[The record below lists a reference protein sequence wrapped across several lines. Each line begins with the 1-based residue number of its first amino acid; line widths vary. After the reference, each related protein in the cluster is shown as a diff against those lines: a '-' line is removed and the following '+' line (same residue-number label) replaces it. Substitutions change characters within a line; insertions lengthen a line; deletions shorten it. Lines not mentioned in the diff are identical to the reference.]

1 MKGFS
6 STLMLELNE
15 IVNLE
20 TIKGLALT
28 LLLKILR
35 WLDVWG
41 QPVIVELESWQ
52 QAIHKIEV

>member
-6 STLMLELNE
+6 STLMSESNK
-15 IVNLE
+15 IVKLSQE
-20 TIKGLALT
+20 TMT